1 MENLAVS
8 DLPISIQ
15 YHFDS
20 GLIDPSNQVVN
31 RRVSDL
37 AEMFADQQA
46 VQAIIQDGDR
56 LVYDI
61 QYYPFITT
69 KSDMAL
75 GVTRIQPGKVGVEYH
90 MTKGHFHA
98 RDDQPEIYFC
108 VHGTGYLLMETAE
121 EEFIAH
127 PWAPGTI
134 THIPPMYA
142 HRVVNTGDDVL
153 IFVASFHISAGH
165 DYDLIIRRGFAQIAV
180 EQAGAPALVPNP
192 AREK

>member
-8 DLPISIQ
+8 DLPIRIQ
-15 YHFDS
+15 YYFDS

-37 AEMFADQQA
+37 AEMFSDQQA

-61 QYYPFITT
+61 QYVPFITS

-75 GVTRIQPGKVGVEYH
+75 GVTRIQPGKVGNEYN

-121 EEFIAH
+121 GEFIAH

-165 DYDLIIRRGFAQIAV
+165 DYDLITRRGFAQIAV
-180 EQAGAPALVPNP
+180 EQGGVPALVPNP